1 MPLSE
6 LKREEI
12 KQIISDQLKKKI
24 LDFTSRED
32 MNKPFYFKLFSKK
45 LVFTASL
52 LQSIFTWFG
61 GKWEDFAEII
71 ASEHFPV
78 VRRSYELKGKITPKE
93 LITID
98 NILREL
104 DKGTR
109 APNIDREKREIL
121 EAYNKSDIHKNISHI
136 VNLMVEDERGNEY
149 FLN

>member
-78 VRRSYELKGKITPKE
+78 VRRSYELEGKITPKE

-109 APNIDREKREIL
+109 APNIDREKT
-121 EAYNKSDIHKNISHI
+121 
-136 VNLMVEDERGNEY
+136 GNFRSIQQE
-149 FLN
+149 